1 MLRVGYGRIDIMPR
15 EPVGLGGYGNGPHR
29 IETHVLDPLFA
40 TCIAITDEKDETLLL
55 ITMDLIC
62 MEDVLNAALR
72 KYITE
77 ATGIPQDRI
86 LAAATHTHYGPDVG
100 NPGRKAVD
108 DYIDYAAKRTVKAV
122 ELALEDREDATVLGC
137 MEAVEGLTFVRHYLR
152 QDGTVGS
159 GAVAA
164 NPPVKHM
171 AEADNRMRLLR
182 FVREKG
188 QDVLMMNWQSHPDSS
203 GGGSATGIS
212 ADYIGPLRAYLE
224 AVTDCRFAFF
234 QGACGN
240 LVPGSRITPYP
251 RKGLESVV
259 YAGRLGAAA
268 LQLLPKVEP
277 IRTGPMKTLQRM
289 YKCPYD
295 HATDDQAPEAKKL
308 WDYWL
313 KTGDFKGSSQWAR
326 ELGYGSQYQARA
338 ILQRAEAPEYLPME
352 LDAVIMGDLAFATS
366 PCEMF
371 DTAGAYVIDNS
382 PCDFTMMLAY
392 CNDSR
397 GYFPNHNAFRYG
409 CYEVDTHVFSEGSA
423 EGMAEALVDMLK
435 ELKEQ

>member
-1 MLRVGYGRIDIMPR
+1 MLKVGYGRIDIMPTQAI
-15 EPVGLGGYGNGPHR
+15 GLGGYGNGPHR
-29 IETHVLDPLFA
+29 IATHVLDPLFA

-86 LAAATHTHYGPDVG
+86 IAAATHTHYGPDVG
-100 NPGRKAVD
+100 NPGRKDVD

-122 ELALEDREDATVLGC
+122 ELALADREEATVLG
-137 MEAVEGLTFVRHYLR
+137 AVGATRNLNFVRHYLR
-152 QDGTVGS
+152 QDGTVGG

-171 AEADNRMRLLR
+171 ADADNRLRLLR
-182 FVREKG
+182 FCREEGK
-188 QDVLMMNWQSHPDSS
+188 DILLMNWPCHPDTM
-203 GGGSATGIS
+203 GGGKVTGIS
-212 ADYIGPLRAYLE
+212 ADYVGYLRTVLE
-224 AVTDCRFAFF
+224 VETDCHFAFF
-234 QGACGN
+234 QGAGGN
-240 LVPGSRITPYP
+240 ITPVSMVAKP
-251 RKGLESVV
+251 PIKPNGVQ
-259 YAGRLGAAA
+259 YAKELSHAA
-268 LQLLPKVEP
+268 LELMRNMKP
-277 IRTGPMKTLQRM
+277 IQTGPMKTLQKI
-289 YKCPYD
+289 YNCPFD
-295 HATDDQAPEAKKL
+295 HATDHQAPEAKKL

-313 KTGDFKGSSQWAR
+313 ETGDFAGASQRAK

-338 ILQRAEAPEYLPME
+338 ILQRAEAPASLPME
-352 LDAVIMGDLAFATS
+352 LDAIIMGELAFATS

-371 DTAGAYVIDNS
+371 DTAGAYVMDNS

-397 GYFPNHNAFRYG
+397 GYFPNHDAFRYG
-409 CYEVDTHVFSEGSA
+409 CYEVDTHLFSEGSA
-423 EGMAEALVDMLK
+423 EEMAETLVDMLK
-435 ELKEQ
+435 ELKKQ

>member
-1 MLRVGYGRIDIMPR
+1 MLKVGYGRIDIMPT

-77 ATGIPQDRI
+77 ATGLPQDRI
-86 LAAATHTHYGPDVG
+86 IAAATHTHYGPDVG

-122 ELALEDREDATVLGC
+122 ELALADREGATVLGC
-137 MEAVEGLTFVRHYLR
+137 MEAVEGLNFVRHYDYGER
-152 QDGTVGS
+152 DGKR
-159 GAVAA
+159 VAIA
-164 NPPVKHM
+164 HK
-171 AEADNRMRLLR
+171 ATADNRMRLLR

-188 QDVLMMNWQSHPDSS
+188 QDILMMNWQAHADSS

-240 LVPGSRITPYP
+240 LNPSSKVTPYP
-251 RKGLESVV
+251 EKGLESVV
-259 YAGRLGAAA
+259 YAGRLGTAA
-268 LQLLPKVEP
+268 LQLLNKAKP
-277 IRTGPMKTLQRM
+277 IQTGPMKTLQRM
-289 YKCPYD
+289 YKCLFD
-295 HATDDQAPEAKKL
+295 HTTDGQVPEAKKL

-313 KTGDFKGSSQWAR
+313 ETGDFKGSSQRAR

-338 ILQRAEAPEYLPME
+338 ILQRADAPEYLPME
-352 LDAVIMGDLAFATS
+352 LDAIIMGELAFATA
-366 PCEMF
+366 PCELF

-382 PCDFTMMLAY
+382 PCDLTMMLAY

-423 EGMAEALVDMLK
+423 EGMAETLVDMLK